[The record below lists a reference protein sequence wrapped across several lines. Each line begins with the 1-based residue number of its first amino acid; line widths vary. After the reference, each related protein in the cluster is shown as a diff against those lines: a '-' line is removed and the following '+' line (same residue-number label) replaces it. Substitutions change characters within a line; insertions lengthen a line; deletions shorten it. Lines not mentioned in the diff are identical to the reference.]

1 MRAGG
6 RAWDTEQHDD
16 SMEMLTASADEF
28 QKRRDRVVIK
38 TEDLSEAE
46 IQAITQGG
54 MDARHDYLN
63 AELDQDIGNPLSQ

>member
-1 MRAGG
+1 
-6 RAWDTEQHDD
+6 
-16 SMEMLTASADEF
+16 MEMLTASADEF
-28 QKRRDRVVIK
+28 QKRPDRVVIK

>member
-1 MRAGG
+1 
-6 RAWDTEQHDD
+6 
-16 SMEMLTASADEF
+16 MLTASADEF